1 MYVLKTRNWSVLN
14 SRRNEYAPTRA
25 FLRHYTERLQT
36 KNRKRKNLTRTKEFV
51 LGFYLWTEVDW
62 QSQSVVV
69 QKPYC
74 LFGLFRFSLLART
87 TANTACFLPP
97 TPPKRRHLTGVFFL
111 VDRGG
116 FEPPKSETSDLQS
129 DPFGRSGICPYGASR
144 WNRTADRGIF
154 SPLLYQLSYR
164 GMSVDRE
171 EPEKRVK
178 KWRPKRG
185 SNSWPPAWQAG
196 ALTKL
201 SYWAVQQDMKNF
213 GGPSRIRTADQ
224 SVMSRQLW
232 PLS

>member
-1 MYVLKTRNWSVLN
+1 MTTRKKT
-14 SRRNEYAPTRA
+14 
-25 FLRHYTERLQT
+25 
-36 KNRKRKNLTRTKEFV
+36 
-51 LGFYLWTEVDW
+51 
-62 QSQSVVV
+62 
-69 QKPYC
+69 PYGC
-74 LFGLFRFSLLART
+74 L
-87 TANTACFLPP
+87 
-97 TPPKRRHLTGVFFL
+97 FL

-129 DPFGRSGICPYGASR
+129 DPFGRSGICPFRSVQQCKLWSR
-144 WNRTADRGIF
+144 WLDSNPQPADYKSAALPIELHRRMVPQGGIEPPTEGF
-154 SPLLYQLSYR
+154 SVPCSTNWAIEACLPSKISFRQADNL
-164 GMSVDRE
+164 
-171 EPEKRVK
+171 
-178 KWRPKRG
+178 WRPKRG

>member
-36 KNRKRKNLTRTKEFV
+36 KNRKRKNLTRTKDFV

-129 DPFGRSGICPYGASR
+129 DPFGRSGICPFRSVQQCKLWSR
-144 WNRTADRGIF
+144 WLDSNPQPADYKSAALPIELHRRMVPQGGIEPPTQGF
-154 SPLLYQLSYR
+154 SVPCSTNWAIEACPLIGRS
-164 GMSVDRE
+164 
-171 EPEKRVK
+171 
-178 KWRPKRG
+178 PKNG
-185 SNSWPPAWQAG
+185 
-196 ALTKL
+196 
-201 SYWAVQQDMKNF
+201 
-213 GGPSRIRTADQ
+213 
-224 SVMSRQLW
+224 
-232 PLS
+232 